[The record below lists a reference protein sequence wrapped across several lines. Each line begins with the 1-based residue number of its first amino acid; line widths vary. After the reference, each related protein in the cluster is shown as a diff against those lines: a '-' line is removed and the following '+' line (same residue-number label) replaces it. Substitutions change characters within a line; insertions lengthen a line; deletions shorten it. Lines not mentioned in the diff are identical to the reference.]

1 MALCAHARTVCL
13 CTWKFCH
20 LICVLI
26 SVVPDL
32 RAGLMGTCSSNV
44 GLLIIASQN
53 NLPKKLPPFL
63 QRLELRPQ
71 RRARRVH
78 VHVSERVKTCWQLQ
92 RPVQRRRRRRRRHK
106 HSSRIPVMRV
116 YIKSFIMQARRH
128 MGAGEKKKEKIRK
141 KLDFRLRGSHR
152 KSRFWVTH
160 WENHTTAVSTVSVS
174 VHEFGAERH
183 QCSSINSAGN
193 EV

>member
-1 MALCAHARTVCL
+1 MWLCARMHVCP
-13 CTWKFCH
+13 CTWKFCL

-32 RAGLMGTCSSNV
+32 RAGRTGTCSSNV
-44 GLLIIASQN
+44 GLFLIASQN

-71 RRARRVH
+71 RRARRVR
-78 VHVSERVKTCWQLQ
+78 VHVCERVKTCWQLQ
-92 RPVQRRRRRRRRHK
+92 RSVQRRRHHN

-128 MGAGEKKKEKIRK
+128 MGAGGRKKEKIRQ
-141 KLDFRLRGSHR
+141 KLDFSLSGSHR
-152 KSRFWVTH
+152 RSRFWVTH
-160 WENHTTAVSTVSVS
+160 WENYTTAVSAVSVS

-183 QCSSINSAGN
+183 PCSSITSTGN
-193 EV
+193 EL